1 MNGSSGNTLSHRY
14 LSINQTTAL
23 GPGNSGWND
32 NPRLGIIAYNQGKE
46 VEKKVHHHLQL
57 KTGVSLAWQLSP
69 RVSLTTGLTY
79 AYLKSDFRD
88 GGNSHYQKE
97 QQQLQQGKTIPI
109 QPPPRH
115 KDIFQK
121 NNTPPYTTIHATAP
135 PVARPRKDISPHAA
149 RPATSAAHYVPSA
162 PRSAPSTHFR
172 A

>member
-1 MNGSSGNTLSHRY
+1 M
-14 LSINQTTAL
+14 

-88 GGNSHYQKE
+88 GATPTTRKSSNNSNKE
-97 QQQLQQGKTIPI
+97 KP
-109 QPPPRH
+109 
-115 KDIFQK
+115 FQF
-121 NNTPPYTTIHATAP
+121 NLHLGI
-135 PVARPRKDISPHAA
+135 RIS
-149 RPATSAAHYVPSA
+149 
-162 PRSAPSTHFR
+162 FKK
-172 A
+172 